1 VHALVIRPL
10 HNHICKLFQEIH
22 HSDIEIGLKNLIS
35 FVFVGGGKLC
45 MNLFLKVICFDD
57 VFLVSQIKTF
67 KFLKLIVGKC
77 PYSKV
82 FK

>member
-1 VHALVIRPL
+1 
-10 HNHICKLFQEIH
+10 
-22 HSDIEIGLKNLIS
+22 
-35 FVFVGGGKLC
+35 